1 MSDNDFDRFKDNYHE
16 ILDESLAFSG
26 QDTDFFAEMKARHIL
41 DVAGRHLGSPSKLKI
56 LDLGCGVGPTESF
69 LAPHVGSLHGVDVGA
84 GVLETA
90 AKRNPTVDYKVY
102 DGRSIPFADGTF
114 DVVFAI
120 CVMHHVKPEDRPALI
135 REMRRVTR
143 AGGLN
148 MIFEHNPLNP
158 LTMHIVNNCEFDHD
172 AILLR
177 QGETRGLFTEGG
189 LSVVERRYYLFFPW
203 RGRLLDL
210 IERGLSWL
218 PLGGQ
223 YFVAART

>member
-1 MSDNDFDRFKDNYHE
+1 MSEKEFDRFKDNYHE
-16 ILDESLAFSG
+16 ILDQSLAFSG

-41 DVAGRHLGSPSKLKI
+41 DAARRLVGPPAGLKI

-69 LAPHVGSLHGVDVGA
+69 LAPHVGSLHGVDVSA

-90 AKRNPTVDYKVY
+90 AKRNPTVDYRVF
-102 DGRSIPFADGTF
+102 DGKSIPFPDKTF

-120 CVMHHVKPEDRPALI
+120 CVLHHVKPEDRAALI
-135 REMRRVTR
+135 QEMRRVTK
-143 AGGLN
+143 GGGID

-177 QGETRGLFTEGG
+177 EAETRGLFRTGG
-189 LSVVERRYYLFFPW
+189 LSVLERRYYLFFPW
-203 RGRLLDL
+203 RGRLFDF
-210 IERGLSWL
+210 IERRLSWL